1 MQIKD
6 AMAREPLTVRAD
18 ATIQEAAAGMRDA
31 GVGVLP
37 VVTDNG
43 ELAGIVTDRDIA
55 VRAVAEGLGSE
66 TLVGRVLTRR
76 LAVVEPSDELEDALS
91 LMREHQVRRLPVV
104 EDDRLVGML
113 AQADIAALSAEHEAA
128 ETLRSVS
135 EPAATQAERRSQ
147 GER

>member
-1 MQIKD
+1 MPPMQIKD
-6 AMAREPLTVRAD
+6 AMAREPLSVGAD

-37 VVTDNG
+37 VVTDSG
-43 ELAGIVTDRDIA
+43 ELAGIVTDLDIA

-76 LAVVEPSDELEDALS
+76 LAVVEPSDQLEDALS

-113 AQADIAALSAEHEAA
+113 AQADIAALSAEREAA

-135 EPAATQAERRSQ
+135 EPAATQAERRPK
-147 GER
+147 

>member
-6 AMAREPLTVRAD
+6 AMAREPLSVRAD
-18 ATIQEAAAGMRDA
+18 ATIQEVAAGMRDA
-31 GVGVLP
+31 GIGVLP
-37 VVTDNG
+37 VVTDKG

-76 LAVVEPSDELEDALS
+76 LAVVEPFDELEDALS

-113 AQADIAALSAEHEAA
+113 AQADIAALSAEREAA

-135 EPAATQAERRSQ
+135 EPAATQAERRSK